1 MASKDPYHV
10 HNRAYKYALQ
20 QACESSEYSA
30 IGLRVAARL
39 RDRVPKRT
47 GSFASSI
54 RVKKTPGGH
63 WASDIYIGTKHPLA
77 FPIEYGHPTRGPN
90 KKGSKKGS
98 KKVKPKHERKWVD
111 GSHTFHDFVAR
122 GGK

>member
-10 HNRAYKYALQ
+10 YGSAHKYALQ

-39 RDRVPKRT
+39 RDSVPKRT
-47 GSFASSI
+47 GRFASSI
-54 RVKKTPGGH
+54 RVKKSPGGH

-77 FPIEYGHPTRGPN
+77 IPIEYGYPTRKP
-90 KKGSKKGS
+90 KKGSKR
-98 KKVKPKHERKWVD
+98 KPKPNKKEWVE
-111 GSHTFHDFVAR
+111 GSHAFHNFVAR

>member
-10 HNRAYKYALQ
+10 SAKAHKLALQ
-20 QACESSEYSA
+20 QACDSSEYSA
-30 IGLRVAARL
+30 IGLRLAARL

-63 WASDIYIGTKHPLA
+63 WASDLYIGTKHPLA
-77 FPIEYGHPTRGPN
+77 FPIEYGHPTRGHN
-90 KKGSKKGS
+90 KNGAKKPSKNVKA
-98 KKVKPKHERKWVD
+98 KKERKWVD
-111 GSHTFHDFVAR
+111 GSHTFKNFVAS